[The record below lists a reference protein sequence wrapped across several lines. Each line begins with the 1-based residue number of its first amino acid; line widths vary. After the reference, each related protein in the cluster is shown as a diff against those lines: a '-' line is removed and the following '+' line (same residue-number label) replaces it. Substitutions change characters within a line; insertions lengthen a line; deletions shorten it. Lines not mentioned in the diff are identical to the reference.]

1 MENKMYSSFF
11 NRLVAFMLDIFILY
25 VLGALVFILL
35 LNSSNNEN
43 YIGNII
49 LFITYILLVHGILM
63 LLLNAYLVS
72 KFGGTVGKLI
82 SGLNIENEDGS
93 RLTVKQAIFRE
104 YIAKTV
110 SFAFFG
116 LGFFWIFKTQKKQA
130 WHDMISST
138 VVVKKRNMI
147 FGILSLILLLTL
159 FIYLS
164 IVAVTSAS
172 DLNKSF
178 DGSVKNKVNYNSNP
192 FNIY

>member
-93 RLTVKQAIFRE
+93 HLTVKQAIFRE

-147 FGILSLILLLTL
+147 FGILSLILLIAL

-172 DLNKSF
+172 DLSKSF
-178 DGSVKNKVNYNSNP
+178 NGSVKNKVNYNSNP